1 MANNQLT
8 EFEMLFSHKTTEN
21 GDKSFRTTGNKM
33 LDILFMTEYYQKHL
47 TETPTLD
54 MNTEYLVKKAQLFS
68 MFIRDPRF
76 GLGRRD
82 LGRYIM
88 QQVNLDIEL
97 VVLCGRADDLWN
109 MYPNGDKFYQV
120 IDFIKE
126 KIDGNDEMKELY
138 KKWLPR
144 YSSKDLL
151 IARRIAAHWKM
162 NKQTYGHYIKADT
175 VENAMS
181 RKNWESIQFDKLP
194 SLAAIK
200 YVKAFMRH
208 EPERY
213 QKYLDDVRAG
223 KKELHVATTT
233 VYDIY
238 KNRDSI
244 DPDLFFSK
252 IEKISGNWIPVVDTS
267 GSMWD
272 SNDSAGKA
280 MAIGHYLAKC
290 STYCPNQVLSF
301 SSQPQLITLGTPAK
315 PSYGYGYNR
324 FSNPKNS
331 QYIREIASMYT
342 GDCSN
347 TDFGAV
353 MRLLSGLKTYF
364 PEWIVV
370 LSDMEFDAGSSRS
383 KDATMQYFKS
393 IGAKTKILW
402 WNFNSRA
409 TTVPEI
415 DKYGNCYMSGYNP
428 FLLKFLEAGFNG
440 NQFLDNLLNEYR
452 KALVK

>member
-1 MANNQLT
+1 MANNQLS
-8 EFEMLFSHKTTEN
+8 EFEMLFAPKLTEN
-21 GDKSFRTTGNKM
+21 GDNSFNTTGNKM

-47 TETPTLD
+47 TQVPTLD
-54 MNTEYLVKKAQLFS
+54 MDNEHIVKKAQLFS

-82 LGRYIM
+82 LGRYLM
-88 QQVNLDIEL
+88 KQVNLDIEL
-97 VVLCGRADDLWN
+97 IVLCGRADDLWM
-109 MYPNGDKFYQV
+109 MYPDGEKFYQV
-120 IDFIKE
+120 IDFIKA

-144 YSSKDLL
+144 YSSKNLL
-151 IARRIAAHWKM
+151 IARKIAAHWKM
-162 NKQTYGHYIKADT
+162 NKQTYGHYIKTDT
-175 VENAMS
+175 VENTMS
-181 RKNWESIQFDKLP
+181 RKMWEAIEFDKLP

-200 YVKAFMRH
+200 YVKAFQRH
-208 EPERY
+208 QPDRY
-213 QKYLDDVRAG
+213 NKYLEDVRAG
-223 KKELHVATTT
+223 KKQLHVATTT

-238 KNRDSI
+238 KNRLNI
-244 DPDLFFSK
+244 DADLFFSK
-252 IEKISGNWIPVVDTS
+252 IEKIQGSWIPVVDTS

-272 SNDSAGKA
+272 SNDSIGKA
-280 MAIGHYLAKC
+280 LAVGHYLAKC
-290 STYCPNQVLSF
+290 STYCKDMVLSF
-301 SSQPQLITLGTPAK
+301 SSQPQLIKLGQPVNVRY
-315 PSYGYGYNR
+315 SYGRNELTR
-324 FSNPKNS
+324 NPHNS
-331 QYIREIASMYT
+331 TYCNEIASMFT

-353 MRLLSGLKTYF
+353 MRLLQGLKSDF

-370 LSDMEFDAGSSRS
+370 LSDMEFDRGSSSS
-383 KDATMQYFKS
+383 KDRTMQYFKS

-409 TTVPEI
+409 TTAPEI

-440 NQFLDNLLNEYR
+440 NQFLDNLLYEYR
-452 KALVK
+452 KALE